1 MHVVIEAC
9 IEDAGNLAQALGL
22 GRVVGQIY
30 AYVYFSEK
38 PRGLKDFQTDL
49 DISKGSA
56 SMCVRQL
63 EQWDAVR
70 KVQVDGDRRD
80 YYVANPWFGRVLKN
94 VLLDQVNKRFVDRE
108 AFYADLHAQL
118 DDDAG
123 GGNDSAFIKERLEHI
138 QTFEDKA
145 RKMWNNPLVTHFF
158 K

>member
-1 MHVVIEAC
+1 MHAVIEAC
-9 IEDAGNLAQALGL
+9 IEDAGNLAQTLGL

-30 AYVYFSEK
+30 AYVYFSEEPK
-38 PRGLKDFQTDL
+38 GLKDFQEDVG
-49 DISKGSA
+49 ISRGSA

-94 VLLDQVNKRFVDRE
+94 VLLDQVNKRFADRA
-108 AFYADLHAQL
+108 AFYASQHERL
-118 DDDAG
+118 DADAAKG
-123 GGNDSAFIKERLEHI
+123 LDCTFIKDRLEHI
-138 QTFEDKA
+138 QAFENKA
-145 RKMWNNPLVTHFF
+145 RNMWNNPLVAHFF